1 MTQQRL
7 VLDGA
12 LTMETVAARL
22 AEGRAL
28 AGEGGFVVDFS
39 AVTECDSAAL
49 ALLFDWMRAAGRTGA
64 EVGVRGLPAGLLS
77 LAELYGVAELL
88 PRDEAAESI

>member
-1 MTQQRL
+1 MTRRRL
-7 VLDGA
+7 ELDGA
-12 LTMETVAARL
+12 LTMDTVAARL

-28 AGEGGFVVDFS
+28 AGEGGFVVDLS

-49 ALLFDWMRAAGRTGA
+49 ALLFDWMRAAGRAGA
-64 EVGVRGLPAGLLS
+64 EVAVRGLPAGLLS

-88 PRDEAAESI
+88 PHDEAAESI